1 MNLIFSFS
9 CFISKAKLYFQL
21 GRCQIASVLSLSER
35 QQLDILR
42 VNNSADLS
50 LIRFWQKGVS
60 QTYKSQIRMLK
71 QNENQEKLKSIH

>member
-1 MNLIFSFS
+1 MNLIFSCS

>member
-71 QNENQEKLKSIH
+71 QNENQEK